1 MKTTL
6 ALSLGAITVLALLGY
21 VAAGGMH
28 DGADQTF
35 APGEDRLRATVVG
48 PEGTEVR
55 WLMPAS
61 EDDLGNGIQA
71 RLMVDYTT
79 VPHASLGAFVITSG
93 ATGILVHAHVMQAEV
108 IYVISGHGVA
118 LVGEDGQEEVRVEP
132 GSVLYVPEGAW
143 HGFRNDDP
151 EDRLKI
157 LIITRP
163 THEGGL
169 ADFFR
174 NAGTPPGEATLGL
187 SYGEFIARL
196 TQYGMEVPQPRGDG

>member
-6 ALSLGAITVLALLGY
+6 ALGLGAVTVLALLGF
-21 VAAGGMH
+21 VAAGAMH
-28 DGADQTF
+28 DGANHTL
-35 APGEDRLRATVVG
+35 APAEERLPATVVG

-61 EDDLGNGIQA
+61 EDDLGGGIQA

-79 VPHASLGAFVITSG
+79 VPHASMGAFVITSG

-118 LVGEDGQEEVRVEP
+118 LTGEDGQDEVRVEP

-151 EDRLKI
+151 DDRLEV

-174 NAGTPPGEATLGL
+174 NAGTRPGEATLGL
-187 SYGEFIARL
+187 SYEEFIARL
-196 TQYGMEVPQPRGDG
+196 TQYGMEVPRPREDG